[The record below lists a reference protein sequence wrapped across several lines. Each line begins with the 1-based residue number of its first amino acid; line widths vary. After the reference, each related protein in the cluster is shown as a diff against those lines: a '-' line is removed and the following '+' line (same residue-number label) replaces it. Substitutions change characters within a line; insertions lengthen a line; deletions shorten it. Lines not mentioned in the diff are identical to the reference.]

1 MQIRISEAGL
11 MPGGAPTGEKA
22 VPEAGNG
29 LFAGI
34 LTGMLSA
41 APKNAQTVP
50 RIRQFLVEQALNPQ
64 VPEGVPQEVQTEP
77 APEGELPADA
87 EPEKASDRPVPEGRN
102 PVEIPDILTH
112 FPLNARV
119 AKEAGKDHPVRVA
132 QVMLP
137 DTAAGAA
144 VQALN
149 RAVERQ
155 QGQTDVVRT
164 KELPVP
170 EVQEQRLETVPGK
183 SGEGTGQMVP
193 EGPKIPAGQTAVPD
207 KTVAAGKEPVTIEPE
222 RPETAAV
229 RETMTG
235 SPEIP
240 ESGVR
245 KEPVRA
251 EARREAGNPEGFR
264 MTETSP
270 EPDGKPDRTQ
280 QVTGTEFRETG
291 RRPLTGKPV
300 EQDVE
305 TVTLKET
312 GGTGE
317 PGQQKVDMPVRQV
330 LETAEPERMVNRLA
344 GETGELVVEKM
355 THLTRGETQVLKVRL
370 RPDSLGSLEIQ
381 VKLEAGELAGRILVE
396 TSQARELV
404 ERQLGNLLRQL
415 EAREIPLTR
424 MEVVQTTEPS
434 GGSANG
440 NWPGTAGQ
448 AFQEGTAGGNPWTR
462 QNGWFYH
469 RQTGSSVAE
478 LIPEPAKTGPGI
490 DLLA

>member
-41 APKNAQTVP
+41 APKSAQTVP

-64 VPEGVPQEVQTEP
+64 VPEGELQEVQTEP
-77 APEGELPADA
+77 APEGELPADTKEA
-87 EPEKASDRPVPEGRN
+87 VPTETEPEKASDRPVPEGKN

-119 AKEAGKDHPVRVA
+119 AKETGKDHPVRVA
-132 QVMLP
+132 QVILP
-137 DTAAGAA
+137 DTAADAA
-144 VQALN
+144 KEALN
-149 RAVERQ
+149 RAATRQ
-155 QGQTDVVRT
+155 NAMT
-164 KELPVP
+164 
-170 EVQEQRLETVPGK
+170 EVAEPLGNI
-183 SGEGTGQMVP
+183 VP
-193 EGPKIPAGQTAVPD
+193 EGQQQPTGGYVAQEVPRMNPGQTALPD
-207 KTVAAGKEPVTIEPE
+207 KTVPVTAEPE

-280 QVTGTEFRETG
+280 VVTG

-305 TVTLKET
+305 TVTLKEA